1 MRRCYHCW
9 HDGWNTND
17 YMAVQSR
24 DPCIRIWV
32 WCNLFIVYWRRE
44 LYIFTSLSIRGNWS
58 TEKQAWTDGRTLER
72 IKKKNLWLVIYLI
85 CINIVFFN
93 EYLSIV
99 SFNCIKKTILFWE
112 WYKIDHVLLLTG
124 INKMF
129 IVRRDQIIRD
139 DGDVL
144 PHRIHKQR
152 FTRQWRRREYRS
164 RLCTAE
170 RNHYRCR
177 GIKVFLYV
185 YLTKLLDVLIR
196 ILLNIKFWFFPAKDR
211 IFHFFCLVS
220 CRFERP
226 IVMEYQDILIT
237 PQQNTVDNGWV
248 VWNSLQWM
256 YLKVQKMFVK
266 YLIKRLYVCTIDMDP
281 RQVEARKKST
291 NCAFYGRNSMA
302 RNIIRSTRKRWR
314 GLKRKTTKDIFQ

>member
-1 MRRCYHCW
+1 M
-9 HDGWNTND
+9 
-17 YMAVQSR
+17 
-24 DPCIRIWV
+24 
-32 WCNLFIVYWRRE
+32 
-44 LYIFTSLSIRGNWS
+44 
-58 TEKQAWTDGRTLER
+58 
-72 IKKKNLWLVIYLI
+72 
-85 CINIVFFN
+85 
-93 EYLSIV
+93 
-99 SFNCIKKTILFWE
+99 
-112 WYKIDHVLLLTG
+112 LLTG
-124 INKMF
+124 INEMF

-170 RNHYRCR
+170 RSHYRCR

-185 YLTKLLDVLIR
+185 YLTKLLDMLTR
-196 ILLNIKFWFFPAKDR
+196 ILLDIKFWFFPAKDR

-302 RNIIRSTRKRWR
+302 RNTIRSTRKRWR